1 MLKALHGWYQWKAEI
16 ESNLEVPSI
25 QSTFW
30 VMWRK
35 FNIKLS
41 HSVFT
46 WPLFVRKCL
55 FFQTNQP
62 FTQTCDIC
70 THIVSYMVGKLL
82 KRSTF
87 LRTQLHSYDAN
98 LKSYEFIP
106 HAGISN
112 MWDLTPHH
120 NAPICYEAMQWS
132 MESWPPRH
140 TTPQMPVGPLPC
152 NTAPDPFKCLFVSPV
167 KNEWTKALLAT
178 YITFTHTTSLADT
191 GTRNRG
197 KLASSK
203 MRLHPLQP
211 PWVWR
216 F

>member
-106 HAGISN
+106 HAGISY

-120 NAPICYEAMQWS
+120 ICMITIGDSPESNKVSIPRLVPRLRQKWPGYHGHTSTGWILGQW
-132 MESWPPRH
+132 
-140 TTPQMPVGPLPC
+140 
-152 NTAPDPFKCLFVSPV
+152 
-167 KNEWTKALLAT
+167 
-178 YITFTHTTSLADT
+178 
-191 GTRNRG
+191 
-197 KLASSK
+197 
-203 MRLHPLQP
+203 
-211 PWVWR
+211 
-216 F
+216 

>member
-112 MWDLTPHH
+112 MWDLTPHPSDKKQNTIHRYQVSDAVHCDLH
-120 NAPICYEAMQWS
+120 NALCTVPS
-132 MESWPPRH
+132 PNPPSTS
-140 TTPQMPVGPLPC
+140 TT
-152 NTAPDPFKCLFVSPV
+152 
-167 KNEWTKALLAT
+167 
-178 YITFTHTTSLADT
+178 
-191 GTRNRG
+191 
-197 KLASSK
+197 
-203 MRLHPLQP
+203 LHH
-211 PWVWR
+211 
-216 F
+216 

>member
-120 NAPICYEAMQWS
+120 MRIVLCAADPSIWYIKLI
-132 MESWPPRH
+132 H
-140 TTPQMPVGPLPC
+140 TLKMLETEG
-152 NTAPDPFKCLFVSPV
+152 NF
-167 KNEWTKALLAT
+167 LL
-178 YITFTHTTSLADT
+178 
-191 GTRNRG
+191 
-197 KLASSK
+197 
-203 MRLHPLQP
+203 
-211 PWVWR
+211 
-216 F
+216 

>member
-106 HAGISN
+106 HAGISY

-120 NAPICYEAMQWS
+120 RCKITIVLKTGRMAGIMNPHYYLGSHYQSSCLEVIWDL
-132 MESWPPRH
+132 
-140 TTPQMPVGPLPC
+140 TPCLSCHLP
-152 NTAPDPFKCLFVSPV
+152 DS
-167 KNEWTKALLAT
+167 AT
-178 YITFTHTTSLADT
+178 NH
-191 GTRNRG
+191 
-197 KLASSK
+197 
-203 MRLHPLQP
+203 
-211 PWVWR
+211 
-216 F
+216 

>member
-106 HAGISN
+106 HAGISY
-112 MWDLTPHH
+112 MWDLTHH
-120 NAPICYEAMQWS
+120 LNEFSKTSVAFHQETWRRAKCYVRLFSKSCVDYYESLQSRMAP
-132 MESWPPRH
+132 
-140 TTPQMPVGPLPC
+140 G
-152 NTAPDPFKCLFVSPV
+152 DPTV
-167 KNEWTKALLAT
+167 ELLSEGGA
-178 YITFTHTTSLADT
+178 IMGHP
-191 GTRNRG
+191 GC
-197 KLASSK
+197 
-203 MRLHPLQP
+203 RL
-211 PWVWR
+211 V
-216 F
+216 

>member
-106 HAGISN
+106 HAGIN
-112 MWDLTPHH
+112 YMWDLTPH
-120 NAPICYEAMQWS
+120 PIGEWKSEYSEEVQQC
-132 MESWPPRH
+132 PLH
-140 TTPQMPVGPLPC
+140 TI
-152 NTAPDPFKCLFVSPV
+152 S
-167 KNEWTKALLAT
+167 
-178 YITFTHTTSLADT
+178 
-191 GTRNRG
+191 
-197 KLASSK
+197 SSK
-203 MRLHPLQP
+203 ENSNNCFNQKWVCFMRRKSMSINDLIDTIRIHL
-211 PWVWR
+211 

>member
-106 HAGISN
+106 HAGISY

-120 NAPICYEAMQWS
+120 IRRKTTGDEEKSRLWNQGCKGFYGPQGHRTPKWGSMAQKAMEPQNGVP
-132 MESWPPRH
+132 WPKDFW
-140 TTPQMPVGPLPC
+140 
-152 NTAPDPFKCLFVSPV
+152 N
-167 KNEWTKALLAT
+167 
-178 YITFTHTTSLADT
+178 
-191 GTRNRG
+191 
-197 KLASSK
+197 
-203 MRLHPLQP
+203 PLQ
-211 PWVWR
+211 
-216 F
+216 

>member
-82 KRSTF
+82 KRSKF

-112 MWDLTPHH
+112 MWDLTPHRRETKMVPEVH
-120 NAPICYEAMQWS
+120 
-132 MESWPPRH
+132 RH
-140 TTPQMPVGPLPC
+140 AL
-152 NTAPDPFKCLFVSPV
+152 VSY
-167 KNEWTKALLAT
+167 KSISSIIIRLNR
-178 YITFTHTTSLADT
+178 YI
-191 GTRNRG
+191 
-197 KLASSK
+197 
-203 MRLHPLQP
+203 
-211 PWVWR
+211 
-216 F
+216 

>member
-106 HAGISN
+106 HAGISY
-112 MWDLTPHH
+112 MWDLTPHLK
-120 NAPICYEAMQWS
+120 
-132 MESWPPRH
+132 ESSVLRQH
-140 TTPQMPVGPLPC
+140 GGAGPQLTGPWHAAWDSDSARRQC
-152 NTAPDPFKCLFVSPV
+152 FWRWTVKQCLALKLSQQFV
-167 KNEWTKALLAT
+167 
-178 YITFTHTTSLADT
+178 TSL
-191 GTRNRG
+191 
-197 KLASSK
+197 LQWFS
-203 MRLHPLQP
+203 RL
-211 PWVWR
+211 W
-216 F
+216 

>member
-70 THIVSYMVGKLL
+70 THIVSYMVWKLL

-120 NAPICYEAMQWS
+120 RALIVLSLPKRIYNHFVQSIIFQ
-132 MESWPPRH
+132 
-140 TTPQMPVGPLPC
+140 TPERKKSDGIIKTVLLNIYPQHEPLVTFSLLVVWKIAHIFSLYPKKLSRAFFVC
-152 NTAPDPFKCLFVSPV
+152 LRPF
-167 KNEWTKALLAT
+167 W
-178 YITFTHTTSLADT
+178 I
-191 GTRNRG
+191 
-197 KLASSK
+197 
-203 MRLHPLQP
+203 
-211 PWVWR
+211 W
-216 F
+216 

>member
-106 HAGISN
+106 HAGISY
-112 MWDLTPHH
+112 MLDLTPHH
-120 NAPICYEAMQWS
+120 KETLIVQMNLFCLYSFWFASMQS
-132 MESWPPRH
+132 
-140 TTPQMPVGPLPC
+140 TLP
-152 NTAPDPFKCLFVSPV
+152 K
-167 KNEWTKALLAT
+167 
-178 YITFTHTTSLADT
+178 
-191 GTRNRG
+191 
-197 KLASSK
+197 SSK
-203 MRLHPLQP
+203 TPDLKGRLNKCVL
-211 PWVWR
+211 
-216 F
+216 

>member
-106 HAGISN
+106 HAGISY
-112 MWDLTPHH
+112 MWDLTPHPMS
-120 NAPICYEAMQWS
+120 AKISICLT
-132 MESWPPRH
+132 PP
-140 TTPQMPVGPLPC
+140 PPFVNNVSNGPLP
-152 NTAPDPFKCLFVSPV
+152 
-167 KNEWTKALLAT
+167 LAT
-178 YITFTHTTSLADT
+178 SAYELYYLSPSTEITYKVKKYNYSPKI
-191 GTRNRG
+191 N
-197 KLASSK
+197 
-203 MRLHPLQP
+203 
-211 PWVWR
+211 
-216 F
+216 

>member
-112 MWDLTPHH
+112 MWDLTPH
-120 NAPICYEAMQWS
+120 PTSPTIEANIIREAGFQVLLTQVLLFS
-132 MESWPPRH
+132 
-140 TTPQMPVGPLPC
+140 C
-152 NTAPDPFKCLFVSPV
+152 FCLAFV
-167 KNEWTKALLAT
+167 L
-178 YITFTHTTSLADT
+178 I
-191 GTRNRG
+191 
-197 KLASSK
+197 
-203 MRLHPLQP
+203 
-211 PWVWR
+211 
-216 F
+216 

>member
-106 HAGISN
+106 HAGISY

-120 NAPICYEAMQWS
+120 MPFLDCHFSYVHHKNSHNFFFRQSYWANLF
-132 MESWPPRH
+132 
-140 TTPQMPVGPLPC
+140 TTNLV
-152 NTAPDPFKCLFVSPV
+152 F
-167 KNEWTKALLAT
+167 
-178 YITFTHTTSLADT
+178 
-191 GTRNRG
+191 
-197 KLASSK
+197 
-203 MRLHPLQP
+203 
-211 PWVWR
+211 
-216 F
+216 

>member
-120 NAPICYEAMQWS
+120 MASVFSHISGFTYFLDIHLMSLSLVHEIDWGKENRITNAGNK
-132 MESWPPRH
+132 
-140 TTPQMPVGPLPC
+140 V
-152 NTAPDPFKCLFVSPV
+152 
-167 KNEWTKALLAT
+167 
-178 YITFTHTTSLADT
+178 
-191 GTRNRG
+191 
-197 KLASSK
+197 
-203 MRLHPLQP
+203 
-211 PWVWR
+211 
-216 F
+216 

>member
-106 HAGISN
+106 HAGISY
-112 MWDLTPHH
+112 MWDLTPHLMEDLH
-120 NAPICYEAMQWS
+120 NWVAFFKPFPNYINLINSDQWLTLQS
-132 MESWPPRH
+132 RDGCPAGGWEGGIISRGLSRALRPGHHPPCPAS
-140 TTPQMPVGPLPC
+140 PQIRACIL
-152 NTAPDPFKCLFVSPV
+152 
-167 KNEWTKALLAT
+167 
-178 YITFTHTTSLADT
+178 
-191 GTRNRG
+191 
-197 KLASSK
+197 
-203 MRLHPLQP
+203 P
-211 PWVWR
+211 PWWSASNMRRPVWR
-216 F
+216 Q

>member
-106 HAGISN
+106 HAGISY
-112 MWDLTPHH
+112 MWDLTPHRMSSSGPE
-120 NAPICYEAMQWS
+120 NI
-132 MESWPPRH
+132 H
-140 TTPQMPVGPLPC
+140 TQKERGRNFQFDFLIQTTYGFFSQIG
-152 NTAPDPFKCLFVSPV
+152 FV
-167 KNEWTKALLAT
+167 
-178 YITFTHTTSLADT
+178 TSFVL
-191 GTRNRG
+191 
-197 KLASSK
+197 KK
-203 MRLHPLQP
+203 
-211 PWVWR
+211 
-216 F
+216 

>member
-106 HAGISN
+106 HAGISY

-120 NAPICYEAMQWS
+120 MGKFYQGHMEVISWS
-132 MESWPPRH
+132 YGS
-140 TTPQMPVGPLPC
+140 QMRVIGRSYGGHMGWHGGHLG
-152 NTAPDPFKCLFVSPV
+152 
-167 KNEWTKALLAT
+167 W
-178 YITFTHTTSLADT
+178 YGGHM
-191 GTRNRG
+191 G
-197 KLASSK
+197 
-203 MRLHPLQP
+203 
-211 PWVWR
+211 
-216 F
+216 

>member
-106 HAGISN
+106 HAGISY
-112 MWDLTPHH
+112 MRDLTPHH
-120 NAPICYEAMQWS
+120 MKYKCFWCGRSSACWLECQENPQWHKVLIFWIS
-132 MESWPPRH
+132 
-140 TTPQMPVGPLPC
+140 
-152 NTAPDPFKCLFVSPV
+152 AK
-167 KNEWTKALLAT
+167 
-178 YITFTHTTSLADT
+178 
-191 GTRNRG
+191 
-197 KLASSK
+197 KLSGA
-203 MRLHPLQP
+203 
-211 PWVWR
+211 
-216 F
+216 

>member
-106 HAGISN
+106 HAGISY
-112 MWDLTPHH
+112 MWDLTPHPTSSGPPPSPSSPRSRPR
-120 NAPICYEAMQWS
+120 ALVLWEAS
-132 MESWPPRH
+132 FH
-140 TTPQMPVGPLPC
+140 V
-152 NTAPDPFKCLFVSPV
+152 
-167 KNEWTKALLAT
+167 
-178 YITFTHTTSLADT
+178 
-191 GTRNRG
+191 NRSEMF
-197 KLASSK
+197 L
-203 MRLHPLQP
+203 RY
-211 PWVWR
+211 
-216 F
+216 

>member
-106 HAGISN
+106 HAGISY

-120 NAPICYEAMQWS
+120 KTFLLKDLKWNNGLFLRYSDKKVWHVDFLCYVQCKI
-132 MESWPPRH
+132 
-140 TTPQMPVGPLPC
+140 Q
-152 NTAPDPFKCLFVSPV
+152 
-167 KNEWTKALLAT
+167 
-178 YITFTHTTSLADT
+178 
-191 GTRNRG
+191 
-197 KLASSK
+197 
-203 MRLHPLQP
+203 
-211 PWVWR
+211 
-216 F
+216 

>member
-87 LRTQLHSYDAN
+87 LRTQLHRLRFRIKWNMAAIWIFSRHAVFGDFSTPKTKSGFGIKLQNWIN
-98 LKSYEFIP
+98 LSSGTDFLSLPKL
-106 HAGISN
+106 
-112 MWDLTPHH
+112 LTE
-120 NAPICYEAMQWS
+120 IW
-132 MESWPPRH
+132 
-140 TTPQMPVGPLPC
+140 
-152 NTAPDPFKCLFVSPV
+152 PFKPHF
-167 KNEWTKALLAT
+167 
-178 YITFTHTTSLADT
+178 
-191 GTRNRG
+191 
-197 KLASSK
+197 
-203 MRLHPLQP
+203 
-211 PWVWR
+211 
-216 F
+216 

>member
-106 HAGISN
+106 HAGISY

-120 NAPICYEAMQWS
+120 MWKSRWS
-132 MESWPPRH
+132 ESGAVEPSKLIRLNCSLRA
-140 TTPQMPVGPLPC
+140 TTKTCQTHCSEKV
-152 NTAPDPFKCLFVSPV
+152 F
-167 KNEWTKALLAT
+167 
-178 YITFTHTTSLADT
+178 YII
-191 GTRNRG
+191 
-197 KLASSK
+197 
-203 MRLHPLQP
+203 
-211 PWVWR
+211 
-216 F
+216 

>member
-106 HAGISN
+106 HAGISY
-112 MWDLTPHH
+112 MWDLTPHLRGSSCELCPVRGHKH
-120 NAPICYEAMQWS
+120 NEI
-132 MESWPPRH
+132 R
-140 TTPQMPVGPLPC
+140 
-152 NTAPDPFKCLFVSPV
+152 NTQVL
-167 KNEWTKALLAT
+167 
-178 YITFTHTTSLADT
+178 
-191 GTRNRG
+191 
-197 KLASSK
+197 
-203 MRLHPLQP
+203 LQP
-211 PWVWR
+211 LGLVCTAISRHRNITEHFLIP
-216 F
+216 

>member
-106 HAGISN
+106 HAGISY
-112 MWDLTPHH
+112 MWDLTPHLDWLQSI
-120 NAPICYEAMQWS
+120 PSCG
-132 MESWPPRH
+132 PPPSVQAHGLPRACCGGRQASPGTCLH
-140 TTPQMPVGPLPC
+140 TSQ
-152 NTAPDPFKCLFVSPV
+152 
-167 KNEWTKALLAT
+167 
-178 YITFTHTTSLADT
+178 
-191 GTRNRG
+191 
-197 KLASSK
+197 
-203 MRLHPLQP
+203 PLQGDP
-211 PWVWR
+211 LSKVVR
-216 F
+216 TRHSGL

>member
-106 HAGISN
+106 HAGISYMTLSQLN
-112 MWDLTPHH
+112 DR
-120 NAPICYEAMQWS
+120 NAVQKWS
-132 MESWPPRH
+132 FS
-140 TTPQMPVGPLPC
+140 
-152 NTAPDPFKCLFVSPV
+152 KCGFS
-167 KNEWTKALLAT
+167 TC
-178 YITFTHTTSLADT
+178 
-191 GTRNRG
+191 
-197 KLASSK
+197 LASK
-203 MRLHPLQP
+203 IKGKHVYGNIIVLFLQKNYQGGLLKAP
-211 PWVWR
+211 R
-216 F
+216 GA

>member
-82 KRSTF
+82 KRSKF
-87 LRTQLHSYDAN
+87 MRTQLHSYDAN

-120 NAPICYEAMQWS
+120 KLMKKRVINKFIFFTPHSERSQFTLYCIYHVYGCNCTFCVAAF
-132 MESWPPRH
+132 
-140 TTPQMPVGPLPC
+140 TTPVLC
-152 NTAPDPFKCLFVSPV
+152 F
-167 KNEWTKALLAT
+167 
-178 YITFTHTTSLADT
+178 FTL
-191 GTRNRG
+191 GN
-197 KLASSK
+197 
-203 MRLHPLQP
+203 
-211 PWVWR
+211 
-216 F
+216 

>member
-106 HAGISN
+106 HAGISY

-120 NAPICYEAMQWS
+120 MRLCRINPEKLCQHVE
-132 MESWPPRH
+132 
-140 TTPQMPVGPLPC
+140 
-152 NTAPDPFKCLFVSPV
+152 K
-167 KNEWTKALLAT
+167 
-178 YITFTHTTSLADT
+178 SLAPYLKPAT
-191 GTRNRG
+191 
-197 KLASSK
+197 
-203 MRLHPLQP
+203 PLTLVP
-211 PWVWR
+211 KCPWDR
-216 F
+216 

>member
-106 HAGISN
+106 HAGISY
-112 MWDLTPHH
+112 MWDLTPHRKLSSGG
-120 NAPICYEAMQWS
+120 YETWCIWRSGLDLQAHQVYW
-132 MESWPPRH
+132 E
-140 TTPQMPVGPLPC
+140 
-152 NTAPDPFKCLFVSPV
+152 NDFK
-167 KNEWTKALLAT
+167 A
-178 YITFTHTTSLADT
+178 
-191 GTRNRG
+191 
-197 KLASSK
+197 
-203 MRLHPLQP
+203 
-211 PWVWR
+211 
-216 F
+216 